1 MGVLGCPDFHLKN
14 FEFEKNEFF
23 LTNVCSD
30 CLYHGVDW
38 VYTFVDTMYS
48 YDFKVWYF
56 WFMNS
61 IFDNSFDYFFSW
73 YWFFSLSISSFQ
85 LFWAVLLDQYINLSI
100 LKTPYTEDWFRSMLS
115 SKESTLVLIHHPE
128 LNFIREF
135 VFKEYYFNYFS
146 NIVFSLY
153 ELATPET
160 FYSPVILVPQL
171 LLLVFLS
178 VVFISFYFSYFSTPN
193 KEESTVDADYL
204 VASITVESEKEISS
218 FDDIILGFVVL
229 VYIFG
234 WYFYIHCWSMLSMMP
249 ELVLVF
255 YLFPGLYYIIIGMP
269 TFLIYDYGIYF
280 LAYMGG
286 KGNSSVMSVTLFF
299 DYITVLIFYTR
310 VLVQGIRLV
319 MMLGTYASM
328 HDLIL
333 YFSFNQKMF
342 LGSENIWESMH
353 TTSIT
358 LDTFS
363 YYFLFNVPGIF
374 IYWIYELL
382 HTYFVVTLQFS
393 AFFAISF
400 WLYLFFY
407 TFFVAEKQEN
417 YLTEKRLFRSNYFK
431 HIYNLKK

>member
-1 MGVLGCPDFHLKN
+1 MGVLGCPDYHLQN
-14 FEFEKNEFF
+14 FEFERNEFF

-61 IFDNSFDYFFSW
+61 IFDNSFDFFFSW
-73 YWFFSLSISSFQ
+73 YWFFSLSVSSFQ
-85 LFWAVLLDQYINLSI
+85 LFWAVLLDQYINLSLI
-100 LKTPYTEDWFRSMLS
+100 KTPYTEDWFRSMLS

-135 VFKEYYFNYFS
+135 IFKEYYFNYFS

-160 FYSPVILVPQL
+160 FYSPVILLPQL
-171 LLLVFLS
+171 LILVFFS
-178 VVFISFYFSYFSTPN
+178 VVFISFYFSYFSTAN
-193 KEESTVDADYL
+193 KEESTIDSDYL
-204 VASITVESEKEISS
+204 VASITVESEKEIGS
-218 FDDIILGFVVL
+218 FDDIILGFVIL

-234 WYFYIHCWSMLSMMP
+234 WYFYIHFWSLLGMMP
-249 ELVLVF
+249 ELILVF
-255 YLFPGLYYIIIGMP
+255 YLFPGLYYIIIGLP
-269 TFLIYDYGIYF
+269 TFLVYDYGIYF

-286 KGNSSVMSVTLFF
+286 KGNSPVMSVTLFF
-299 DYITVLIFYTR
+299 DYISVFIFYNR
-310 VLVQGIRLV
+310 ILVQGIRMV

-342 LGSENIWESMH
+342 LGAENIWESMH

-417 YLTEKRLFRSNYFK
+417 YLTEKRLFRANYFK